1 MLLRNRPRL
10 TSALIVGVFC
20 VLVFGLPIPAQ
31 AQAVLAARDDA
42 YVKRDGAARE
52 WTIGSDGLEL
62 AIGFGSNGK
71 LAIKRLWHPEN
82 GRVSSI
88 SADVEVGV
96 TLGDQDL
103 VLEESGTNISFLR
116 ADAEDTGSGVRLNL
130 TFEHRAT
137 RALITRTYAAY
148 PGTPTFETWIHV
160 EVPSGRPSLAVSKL
174 TGWRLTMAPAVVRWI
189 NGLRGETSTDPGSS
203 TFDIQGGEVG
213 DDTHIEIGSTRRSSE
228 AFVPIVFADN
238 DDGRFF
244 GGVIWSGAWRMTIDR
259 LGDTLAIKADFPD
272 ISIAVTENTPVEF
285 PHSFFGLVGS
295 FPGLEATALR
305 RFIMRGIRQG
315 RPFQPLVTY
324 NTWFARGTRIFESEI
339 SQEMERAAGLGVEL
353 FVLDAGWYLGTGVID
368 QWDFTSGLGS
378 WTVDP
383 EKFPNGLRSMT
394 DLAHSYGLRFGLWFE
409 PERVARSLVGQ
420 PDMPQ
425 EEWLA
430 TQDGNYGDERSA
442 QLCLASD
449 DARQWV
455 FNRIV
460 QVLDQVRPDYL
471 KWDNNFWIN
480 CNREGHNHG
489 PESGNYA
496 HVVALYGMIA
506 ELRQRY
512 PDMLIENVSGGGNR
526 LDYGMLAFSDVGWM
540 DDRTAPSSLVRHN
553 LEGLTLAFP
562 PAYLLSFLI
571 DSEQEPI
578 NDPANPSNFTH
589 IARSRMPGIL
599 GLTYAF
605 QALDSEL
612 SGNLRREI
620 ELYKQVRDIIA
631 QADGILLGPQ
641 AVVNGEGWDALQEIT
656 DDRQRALIFGF
667 RGGEGAARLRVKPV
681 NLSPDVMYDVRS
693 FDNGYMGKM
702 RGSDLMI
709 DGVELA
715 HGDDHSRAH
724 VIILSAAP

>member
-1 MLLRNRPRL
+1 LPLRKRPRL
-10 TSALIVGVFC
+10 FSALIVGVFC
-20 VLVFGLPIPAQ
+20 VLVFGIPALAQ

-62 AIGFGSNGK
+62 AIGFASNGK
-71 LAIKRLWHPEN
+71 LAIKRVWHPDD

-88 SADVEVGV
+88 AADVEVGV

-103 VLEESGTNISFLR
+103 ALEESGTNISFLR
-116 ADAEDTGSGVRLNL
+116 ADAEDTGIGVRLNL

-137 RALITRTYAAY
+137 RALITRSYAAY

-160 EVPSGRPSLAVSKL
+160 EVPPGRPSLAVSKL
-174 TGWRLTMAPAVVRWI
+174 SGWRLTMAPAAVRWI

-203 TFDIQGGEVG
+203 TFDIQGGDVG
-213 DDTHIEIGSTRRSSE
+213 EDTHIEIGSTRRSSE
-228 AFVPIVFADN
+228 AFVPIIFADN
-238 DDGRFF
+238 DDGRFY
-244 GGVIWSGAWRMTIDR
+244 GGVIWSGAWRMTVDR
-259 LGDTLAIKADFPD
+259 MGDTLTIKADFPD
-272 ISIAVTENTPVEF
+272 ISIAVSENKPVEF

-295 FPGLEATALR
+295 YPGLDATAIR

-324 NTWFARGTRIFESEI
+324 NTWFARGTRLFESEMA
-339 SQEMERAAGLGVEL
+339 QEMERAAGLGVEL
-353 FVLDAGWYLGTGVID
+353 FVLDAGWYRGTGIAD

-378 WTVDP
+378 WMVDP
-383 EKFPNGLRSMT
+383 EKFPSGLRSMA
-394 DLAHSYGLRFGLWFE
+394 DLAHSHGLKFGLWFE
-409 PERVARSLVGQ
+409 PERVARSLVGE

-460 QVLDQVRPDYL
+460 QVLDEVRPDYL

-480 CNREGHNHG
+480 CNRDGHSHG
-489 PESGNYA
+489 LESGNYA
-496 HVVALYGMIA
+496 HVVALYGMLA

-512 PDMLIENVSGGGNR
+512 PEMLIENVSGGGNR

-553 LEGLTLAFP
+553 IEGLTLAFP
-562 PAYLLSFLI
+562 PAYLLSFVI
-571 DSEQEPI
+571 DSEQEPFS
-578 NDPANPSNFTH
+578 DTDNFSH

-605 QALDSEL
+605 QALDSQL
-612 SGNLRREI
+612 SGSLRREI
-620 ELYKQVRDIIA
+620 EFYKQVRDIIA
-631 QADGILLGPQ
+631 QADVILLGPQ
-641 AVVNGEGWDALQEIT
+641 AVVNGEGWDALEELS
-656 DDRQRALIFGF
+656 DDRRRALIFAF
-667 RGGEGAARLRVKPV
+667 KGGDGAARLRVKPI
-681 NLSPDVMYDVRS
+681 NLLPDAIYNVSS
-693 FDNGYMGKM
+693 FGNGSMGKM

-715 HGDDHSRAH
+715 HDDDDSSAH
-724 VIILSAAP
+724 VVILSATP